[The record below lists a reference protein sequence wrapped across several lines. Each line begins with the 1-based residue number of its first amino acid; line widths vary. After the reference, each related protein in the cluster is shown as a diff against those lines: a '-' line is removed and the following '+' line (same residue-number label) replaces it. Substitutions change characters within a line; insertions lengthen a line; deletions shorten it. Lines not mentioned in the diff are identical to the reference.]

1 MKIIAIIVGKITIF
15 FGNILHRGSSLPG
28 KLALKVDKKLLKKL
42 KYPNIKIAVTGSSGK
57 GSTSYLIAS
66 TLKKNNYKVCFNSA
80 GSNLAWGITSSF
92 LRNCSLTGKIKT
104 DALVIEVDERYT
116 KEVFAYLHPTHIV
129 VTNLTKDQPP
139 RQGNVDIVYDD
150 VLKSINKEAKVITNM
165 DEPYM
170 RNFERDT
177 DNQIVYFSIAKN
189 NESYQGCLFEN
200 LNTYYCPYCGGK
212 LEYEYYNFETLG
224 KYKCSKCSFKYETP
238 EVLGK
243 NLDLDNETI
252 EINDKKVKIGGHL
265 LYHAYNTLAALT
277 TLKDVG
283 LNEDT
288 IIECLNNLN
297 KPSEFGFVYKEKTF
311 IPLSCKAENA
321 TTYNQ
326 AVFKAYH
333 DKDYKDIVIGWKEIS
348 RRYNHFDVSWLYD
361 IAFELLN
368 NDTLNK
374 VYACGIDAE
383 NIKKRLILAGISE
396 DKIIMASNIPE
407 IKELVENSTAKK
419 VYGILNFDYI
429 EPFKNTFKE
438 ENHNE

>member
-28 KLALKVDKKLLKKL
+28 KMALKVDKKLLSKL

-189 NESYQGCLFEN
+189 NESYQENLFEN

-224 KYKCSKCSFKYETP
+224 KYNCPNCNFQYETP
-238 EVLGK
+238 GIIGN
-243 NLDLDNETI
+243 NLNLENGTITINNE
-252 EINDKKVKIGGHL
+252 EILIGGDM
-265 LYHAYNTLAALT
+265 LYNAYNTVAAYT
-277 TLKDVG
+277 TLST
-283 LNEDT
+283 LNLEPNK
-288 IIECLNNLN
+288 ISASLN
-297 KPSEFGFVYKEKTF
+297 KFNNVSNKTF
-311 IPLSCKAENA
+311 TNNKKVFYGMSSKAENC
-321 TTYNQ
+321 TTFNQ
-326 AVFKAYH
+326 AIFKIIS
-333 DKDYKDIVIGWKEIS
+333 DSRKKDIIIGWKEIS
-348 RRYNHFDVSWLYD
+348 RRYEHFDVSWLYD
-361 IAFELLN
+361 IEFELLN
-368 NDTLNK
+368 NDDTLNFY
-374 VYACGIDAE
+374 VCGIDKH
-383 NIKKRLILAGISE
+383 NLKKRLILAGINE
-396 DKIIMASNIPE
+396 NKIIMAYSIPE
-407 IKELVENSTAKK
+407 IKDQVLNSESEI
-419 VYGILNFDYI
+419 VYGVLNFDYVEI
-429 EPFKNTFKE
+429 FTNTFE
-438 ENHNE
+438 EDKKC